1 MPLARATD
9 GCAPADRAARNHSNQ
24 AREPVTKRFGPRSQ
38 SDEKGKRVIGGA
50 GGQQRS
56 GWEIVHQHGTDGGHG
71 RRSPH
76 IEVREE
82 CGRARPHPSQS
93 SQCHRH
99 PEQTDQDGYA
109 EYLDGVAR
117 LFLPFHQPDPHGR
130 RPHQRHWQCRRVE
143 SRTRTVAPATAARPS
158 PRIGRSEPA
167 GSVVLTLSEWR
178 SRTATTPAVT
188 NRARGQV
195 PTCGPEMP
203 CR

>member
-1 MPLARATD
+1 MWTGPST
-9 GCAPADRAARNHSNQ
+9 
-24 AREPVTKRFGPRSQ
+24 PV
-38 SDEKGKRVIGGA
+38 
-50 GGQQRS
+50 
-56 GWEIVHQHGTDGGHG
+56 
-71 RRSPH
+71 
-76 IEVREE
+76 
-82 CGRARPHPSQS
+82 QS

-130 RPHQRHWQCRRVE
+130 RPHQRHWQCRRVVPRNKNRRPGDGHQAE
-143 SRTRTVAPATAARPS
+143 SEDWCVR
-158 PRIGRSEPA
+158 PA

-188 NRARGQV
+188 NRAAGECPHAGQ
-195 PTCGPEMP
+195 MP